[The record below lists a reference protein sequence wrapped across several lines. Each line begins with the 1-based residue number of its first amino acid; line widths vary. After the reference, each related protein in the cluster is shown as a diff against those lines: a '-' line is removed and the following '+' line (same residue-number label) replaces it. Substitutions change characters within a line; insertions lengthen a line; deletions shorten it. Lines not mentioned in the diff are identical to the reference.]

1 MIPLASPFRR
11 ATPDDAPAL
20 AELINHAGHGLPLHF
35 WTLAAAPGQDPWDLG
50 RARQAA
56 RAEEGKI
63 VVIDE
68 GAGAI
73 AALTG
78 YAIGPD
84 PDQPDADTPA
94 LFRPLVE
101 LEALAPR
108 SWYVNVLACQPAHRG
123 RGHGSRLLELAER
136 IAAAENLPRMSV
148 IVADDNA
155 GARRLY
161 ERHGYRGSRPP
172 PLRPRRMANRD
183 RGMGAHDQTP
193 RRLTSACQLGRGRLQ
208 TFPTGSGRRIEIFK
222 EVGLPKDVAAL
233 RPGPKMRAPTASA
246 TPAWRPNPP

>member
-1 MIPLASPFRR
+1 VIPLASPFRR

-63 VVIDE
+63 VVIDG

-78 YAIGPD
+78 YPIGPD

-101 LEALAPR
+101 LEALAPG

-161 ERHGYRGSRPP
+161 ERHGYVEAARRPCV
-172 PLRPRRMANRD
+172 RD
-183 RGMGAHDQTP
+183 GWETATEAWVLMTKH
-193 RRLTSACQLGRGRLQ
+193 L
-208 TFPTGSGRRIEIFK
+208 
-222 EVGLPKDVAAL
+222 AA
-233 RPGPKMRAPTASA
+233 
-246 TPAWRPNPP
+246 